1 MFSCFCSCCALCGPR
16 LINGWMLLSGSLHVQ
31 APTSNIES
39 LPPTRSLRHNRP
51 SISPNIFIWIEIP
64 FLIIGFHNY
73 EVKQTEHILFISQA
87 PAVMSSKSLDFFFHP
102 SGACLFFEIPL
113 GWTSV
118 YVTQSFIS
126 DTVCRAESGFAAHAV
141 TSFALYLWIRAQLT
155 YSSVIT
161 HELSTMRPGT
171 LPEQA
176 EAATCPTRN
185 RTLQSVPESEQ
196 TKELVE

>member
-102 SGACLFFEIPL
+102 SSLIGSLFVL
-113 GWTSV
+113 WNTSWLNICV
-118 YVTQSFIS
+118 C
-126 DTVCRAESGFAAHAV
+126 DTVLHLRHCVPS
-141 TSFALYLWIRAQLT
+141 WIRVRSSRRHFLCTLSMNQGTIDLQLCHHPWAEH
-155 YSSVIT
+155 
-161 HELSTMRPGT
+161 HEARNSARASWGCN
-171 LPEQA
+171 LPNSQSHIA
-176 EAATCPTRN
+176 KCPRKRAN
-185 RTLQSVPESEQ
+185 
-196 TKELVE
+196 